1 MTPSPAFQPDPAGP
15 VVIVGAGPAGLMV
28 AERLSAAG
36 LAVEV
41 HDRMPSPARKFLMAG
56 RGGLNLTH
64 SEPPERFP
72 ARYGEAAP
80 GVMAWLSR
88 FGPQDLREWADG
100 LGAETF
106 VGSSGRVFP
115 RAMKASPLLR
125 AWLQRLRDQG
135 VTLHTGSRWVGLE
148 DGAPVF
154 EQADGRRRI
163 PARAVVVATGG
174 ASWPRLGSD
183 GQGRDVL
190 AALGVPGPAFRPANV
205 GVRLDWSAE
214 FIAAHAGQ
222 PLKAVALTAGR
233 RRVRGEAM
241 VTRYGLEGGAVYA
254 LGPALREAL
263 ARMQD
268 GDGVARLYIDLRPS
282 ETAEALAARLAKAP
296 SSLSRANRLRRA
308 ARLRPVEL
316 ALLRQAP
323 PLPAGADDRA
333 LAERLKGVPL
343 VITGLQ
349 GLERA
354 ISSAGGI
361 DSGALTPG
369 LMVPDHP
376 GLFVAGELLDWEAPT
391 GGYLLQ
397 AVMASGVV
405 AADGVLD
412 WIAGTGPVRETQ

>member
-1 MTPSPAFQPDPAGP
+1 MICSSAFQPDPAGSV
-15 VVIVGAGPAGLMV
+15 VVIGAGPAGLMA

-36 LAVEV
+36 LEV
-41 HDRMPSPARKFLMAG
+41 AIHERMPSPARKFLMAG

-64 SEPPERFP
+64 SEPVDRFP
-72 ARYGEAAP
+72 PRYGEAAP
-80 GVMAWLSR
+80 GVMDWLSR
-88 FGPQDLREWADG
+88 FGPQDLRDWADG
-100 LGAETF
+100 LGADTF

-125 AWLQRLRDQG
+125 AWLQRLQDQG
-135 VTLHTGSRWVGLE
+135 VTLHTGSRWVGFE
-148 DGAPVF
+148 DGAPLF
-154 EQADGRRRI
+154 EQAGERRRI

-183 GQGRDVL
+183 GQGRAVL
-190 AALGVPGPAFRPANV
+190 AELGVPGPDFRPANV
-205 GVRLDWSAE
+205 GVQLDWSAE
-214 FIAAHAGQ
+214 FVAAHAGQ
-222 PLKAVALTAGR
+222 PLKAVALTIGR

-254 LGPALREAL
+254 LGPELREAL
-263 ARMQD
+263 ARKSD

-282 ETAEALAARLAKAP
+282 ETAEALAARLARAP

-323 PLPAGADDRA
+323 PLPSGADDRA
-333 LAERLKGVPL
+333 LAGRLKGVPL
-343 VITGLQ
+343 AITGLQ

-361 DSGALTPG
+361 DSGALTAG
-369 LMVPDHP
+369 LMVPSHP

-405 AADGVLD
+405 AAAGVLD
-412 WIAGTGPVRETQ
+412 WIAGAAPVREAE

>member
-1 MTPSPAFQPDPAGP
+1 MISSSAFQPDPAGP
-15 VVIVGAGPAGLMV
+15 VVIIGAGPSGLMA
-28 AERLSAAG
+28 AERLSGAG
-36 LAVEV
+36 LEV
-41 HDRMPSPARKFLMAG
+41 AIHERMPSPARKFLMAG

-64 SEPPERFP
+64 SEPVDRFP
-72 ARYGEAAP
+72 ARYGEAAS
-80 GVMAWLSR
+80 GVMDWLSR
-88 FGPQDLREWADG
+88 FGPQDLRDWADG
-100 LGAETF
+100 LGADTF

-125 AWLQRLRDQG
+125 AWLQRLQDQG
-135 VTLHTGSRWVGLE
+135 VTLHTGSRWVGFE
-148 DGAPVF
+148 DGAPLF
-154 EQADGRRRI
+154 EQTGERRRI

-174 ASWPRLGSD
+174 TSWPRLGSD
-183 GQGRDVL
+183 GQGRAVL
-190 AALGVPGPAFRPANV
+190 AELGVPGPDFRPANV
-205 GVRLDWSAE
+205 GVQLDWSAE
-214 FIAAHAGQ
+214 FVAAHAGQ
-222 PLKAVALTAGR
+222 PLKAVALTIGR

-254 LGPALREAL
+254 LGPELREAL
-263 ARMQD
+263 ARKSD
-268 GDGVARLYIDLRPS
+268 GDGVARLYVDLRPS

-296 SSLSRANRLRRA
+296 SSLSQANRLRRA

-323 PLPAGADDRA
+323 PLPSGADDRA

-343 VITGLQ
+343 AITGLQ

-361 DSGALTPG
+361 DLAVLTPG
-369 LMVPDHP
+369 LMVADHP

-405 AADGVLD
+405 AADGLLD
-412 WIAGTGPVRETQ
+412 WIAGAAPVREAE

>member
-1 MTPSPAFQPDPAGP
+1 MTPSPVFQPDPVGP
-15 VVIVGAGPAGLMV
+15 VVVIGAGPAGLMA
-28 AERLSAAG
+28 AERISAAG

-41 HDRMPSPARKFLMAG
+41 HERMPSPARKFLMAG

-64 SEPPERFP
+64 SEPLDRFP

-80 GVMAWLSR
+80 GVMDWLSR
-88 FGPQDLREWADG
+88 FGPQDLRDWADG
-100 LGAETF
+100 LGADTF

-135 VTLHTGSRWVGLE
+135 VTLHTGSRWVGFE
-148 DGAPVF
+148 HGTPTF
-154 EQADGRRRI
+154 EQAGEPRRM

-190 AALGVPGPAFRPANV
+190 ADLGVPGTGFRPANV
-205 GVRLDWSAE
+205 GARLDWSE
-214 FIAAHAGQ
+214 DFIAAHAGQ
-222 PLKAVALTAGR
+222 PLKAVALTLER

-241 VTRYGLEGGAVYA
+241 ATRYGLEGGAIYD
-254 LGPALREAL
+254 LGPELRRAL
-263 ARMQD
+263 ARAEG
-268 GDGVARLYIDLRPS
+268 GDGPARLYIDLRPS
-282 ETAEALAARLAKAP
+282 ETADALAVRLAKAP

-343 VITGLQ
+343 TFTGLQ

-354 ISSAGGI
+354 ISSAGGV
-361 DSGALTPG
+361 DLAALTPG
-369 LMVPDHP
+369 LMVRDLP
-376 GLFVAGELLDWEAPT
+376 GLFVAGEMLDWEAPT

-405 AADGVLD
+405 AAEGVLD
-412 WIAGTGPVRETQ
+412 WIVGAGPVREAS

>member
-1 MTPSPAFQPDPAGP
+1 
-15 VVIVGAGPAGLMV
+15 
-28 AERLSAAG
+28 
-36 LAVEV
+36 
-41 HDRMPSPARKFLMAG
+41 LMAG

-64 SEPPERFP
+64 SEPLDRFP
-72 ARYGEAAP
+72 TRYGPQAP
-80 GVMAWLSR
+80 GVMGWLSR
-88 FGPQDLREWADG
+88 FGPQDLRDWADG
-100 LGAETF
+100 LGAESF

-135 VTLHTGSRWVGLE
+135 VTLHSGSRWVGFE
-148 DGAPVF
+148 DGAPTF
-154 EQADGRRRI
+154 EQAGERRRI

-190 AALGVPGPAFRPANV
+190 ADLGVPGTGFRPANV
-205 GVRLDWSAE
+205 GVRLDWSEE
-214 FIAAHAGQ
+214 FTAAHAGQ
-222 PLKAVALTAGR
+222 PLKAVALTLER

-241 VTRYGLEGGAVYA
+241 VTRYGLEGGAIYD
-254 LGPALREAL
+254 LGPELRRAL
-263 ARMQD
+263 AKAEG
-268 GDGVARLYIDLRPS
+268 GDGPARLYIDLRPS

-323 PLPAGADDRA
+323 PLPAGADDRV

-343 VITGLQ
+343 TITGLQ

-361 DSGALTPG
+361 DLVALTPG
-369 LMVPDHP
+369 LMLAEHP

-405 AADGVLD
+405 AAQGVLD
-412 WIAGTGPVRETQ
+412 WIASAGPVREAG

>member
-1 MTPSPAFQPDPAGP
+1 
-15 VVIVGAGPAGLMV
+15 MV

-36 LAVEV
+36 VAVEV
-41 HDRMPSPARKFLMAG
+41 HERMPSPARKFLMAG

-64 SEPPERFP
+64 SEPPDRFDT
-72 ARYGEAAP
+72 RYGEAAP
-80 GVMAWLSR
+80 GVMGWLSH
-88 FGPQDLREWADG
+88 FGPQNLRDWADG

-115 RAMKASPLLR
+115 KAMKASPLLR

-135 VTLHTGSRWVGLE
+135 VTLHRGSRWIGFE

-154 EQADGRRRI
+154 EQAGGRVRI
-163 PARAVVVATGG
+163 PAAAVVVATGG

-190 AALGVPGPAFRPANV
+190 ADLGVPGPAFRPANV
-205 GVRLDWSAE
+205 GARLDWSE
-214 FIAAHAGQ
+214 DFIAAHAGQ
-222 PLKAVALTAGR
+222 PLKAVALTVGR
-233 RRVRGEAM
+233 HRVRGEAM
-241 VTRYGLEGGAVYA
+241 VTRYGLEGGAVYS
-254 LGPALREAL
+254 LGPELR
-263 ARMQD
+263 RVIDRD
-268 GDGVARLYIDLRPS
+268 GSANLYIDLRPS
-282 ETAEALAARLAKAP
+282 ETAGALAARLARAP
-296 SSLSRANRLRRA
+296 SSLSRVNRLRRA

-316 ALLRQAP
+316 AVLRQTP
-323 PLPAGADDRA
+323 PLPPGADDRA

-343 VITGLQ
+343 AIIGLQ

-361 DSGALTPG
+361 DRSALTPS
-369 LMVPDHP
+369 LMVADHP

-405 AADGVLD
+405 VADGVLD
-412 WIAGTGPVRETQ
+412 WIAGAGPVREAE

>member
-1 MTPSPAFQPDPAGP
+1 MTPLPAFQPDPASP
-15 VVIVGAGPAGLMV
+15 VVVVGAGPAGLMV

-36 LAVEV
+36 VAVEV
-41 HDRMPSPARKFLMAG
+41 HDRMPSPARKLLMAG

-64 SEPPERFP
+64 SEPLDRFP

-80 GVMAWLSR
+80 GVMDWLSR
-88 FGPQDLREWADG
+88 FGPQDLRDWADG

-125 AWLQRLRDQG
+125 AWLKRLQDQG
-135 VTLHTGSRWVGLE
+135 VTLHSGSRWIGLE

-154 EQADGRRRI
+154 EQAGERRRI
-163 PARAVVVATGG
+163 PARALVVATGG

-190 AALGVPGPAFRPANV
+190 ADLGVPGTGFRPANV
-205 GVRLDWSAE
+205 GARLDWSKE

-222 PLKAVALTAGR
+222 PLKAVALTLER

-241 VTRYGLEGGAVYA
+241 VTRYGLEGGAIYD
-254 LGPALREAL
+254 LGPELRRALTRAEG
-263 ARMQD
+263 
-268 GDGVARLYIDLRPS
+268 GDGPARLYIDLRPS
-282 ETAEALAARLAKAP
+282 ETAEVLAARLAKAP
-296 SSLSRANRLRRA
+296 PSLSRANRLRRA

-323 PLPAGADDRA
+323 PLPPGADDRA

-343 VITGLQ
+343 TITGLQ

-361 DSGALTPG
+361 DRAALTPS
-369 LMVPDHP
+369 MMIASHP

-405 AADGVLD
+405 VADGVLD
-412 WIAGTGPVRETQ
+412 WIAGAAPVREAQ

>member
-1 MTPSPAFQPDPAGP
+1 MTPLPAFQPDPDSP
-15 VVIVGAGPAGLMV
+15 VVVIGAGPAGLMA

-36 LAVEV
+36 MVVEV
-41 HDRMPSPARKFLMAG
+41 YERMPSPARKFLMAG

-64 SEPPERFP
+64 SEPLDRFP

-80 GVMAWLSR
+80 GVMDWLSR
-88 FGPQDLREWADG
+88 FGPQDLRDWADG
-100 LGAETF
+100 LGAESF

-125 AWLQRLRDQG
+125 AWLTRLGEQG
-135 VTLHTGSRWVGLE
+135 VRLHSGSRWVGFE
-148 DGAPVF
+148 AGAPVF
-154 EQADGRRRI
+154 EQAGERRLI

-183 GQGRDVL
+183 GQGREVL
-190 AALGVPGPAFRPANV
+190 AELGVPGTGFRAANV
-205 GVRLDWSAE
+205 GVRLDWSEE

-222 PLKAVALTAGR
+222 ALKAVALTLER

-254 LGPALREAL
+254 LGPELR
-263 ARMQD
+263 RVVDRD
-268 GDGVARLYIDLRPS
+268 GTARLYIDLRPS
-282 ETAEALAARLAKAP
+282 ETAEGLAARLSKVP
-296 SSLSRANRLRRA
+296 SSLSRSNRLRRA
-308 ARLRPVEL
+308 AHLRPVE
-316 ALLRQAP
+316 AVLLRQAP
-323 PLPAGADDRA
+323 PLPAGAGDRA

-343 VITGLQ
+343 TVNGLQ

-361 DSGALTPG
+361 DLTALTPG

-412 WIAGTGPVRETQ
+412 WIADAGPVRETK